1 MGSNLIR
8 YLCVLMAL
16 FSTLQL
22 GEGPKSAAQT
32 EDQDVQV
39 IPITAKKY
47 KFSPSAV
54 HVKAGMRI
62 QLKITAIDRDH
73 GFKISVVPEGAD
85 APIHP
90 GLEFDPPQGNNGSK
104 LKKSEETK
112 IEFIAKTAGT
122 YEFRCSVACGIHH
135 GRMKGQ
141 LVVDP

>member
-8 YLCVLMAL
+8 YLCVLAL

-22 GEGPKSAAQT
+22 GKGPKGAAQT

-39 IPITAKKY
+39 IPMTAKKY
-47 KFSPSAV
+47 EFSPSPV

-73 GFKISVVPEGAD
+73 GFKISVVPEGAE
-85 APIHP
+85 APIP
-90 GLEFDPPQGNNGSK
+90 GLEFDPPQGNNGWK

-112 IEFIAKTAGT
+112 IEFVAKTDGR
-122 YEFRCSVACGIHH
+122 YEFRCSEACGIHH
-135 GRMKGQ
+135 GRMEGQ

>member
-39 IPITAKKY
+39 IPMTAKKY
-47 KFSPSAV
+47 EFSPSPV

-62 QLKITAIDRDH
+62 QLKIAAIDRDH

-90 GLEFDPPQGNNGSK
+90 GLEFDPPQGNNGWK

-112 IEFIAKTAGT
+112 IEFVAKTAGT

>member
-8 YLCVLMAL
+8 YLCVLMVL
-16 FSTLQL
+16 FSALQL

-39 IPITAKKY
+39 IAITAKKY
-47 KFSPSAV
+47 EFSPSAV
-54 HVKAGMRI
+54 HVKAGRRI

-73 GFKISVVPEGAD
+73 GFTISVVPESAD

-90 GLEFDPPQGNNGSK
+90 SLEFDPPQGNNGWK

-112 IEFIAKTAGT
+112 IEFVAKTAGT